1 MLCVWLRRRKEEKTG
16 EEVSRRDWKGMRG
29 KVSFLGQAPHLAFE
43 HHSYL
48 PIVKVR
54 DLSSKTISRSCNRT
68 LDNQLERISF
78 DLLFK
83 DMNPSW

>member
-54 DLSSKTISRSCNRT
+54 DLSSKTVFHIAVTEYLTESAWGEDF
-68 LDNQLERISF
+68 L
-78 DLLFK
+78 
-83 DMNPSW
+83 